1 MEQNLRVNQ
10 KKDRLLTFCIKKQS
24 SIRIILVSDK
34 KRERLSHAN
43 LDNEEKVNL
52 QVQSKKDRKRIL
64 H

>member
-34 KRERLSHAN
+34 KGERLSHAN